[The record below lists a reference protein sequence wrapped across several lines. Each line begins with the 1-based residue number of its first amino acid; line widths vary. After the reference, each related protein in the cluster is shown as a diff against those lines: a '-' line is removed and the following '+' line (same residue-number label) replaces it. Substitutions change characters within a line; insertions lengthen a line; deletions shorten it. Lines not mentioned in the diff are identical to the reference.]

1 MDTKQLLGAIVAT
14 IVKIAVAA
22 AVIVVVFR
30 LAIGAYN
37 FGYSIFADI
46 PVSSGEGR
54 TVSVS
59 VAENQDEKELSKMLE
74 QKGLIKDA
82 NVFYAHDRLS
92 DYKGKLK
99 AGTYELSTAMTAE
112 EMLAIMCGAGAEE
125 EQ

>member
-74 QKGLIKDA
+74 QK
-82 NVFYAHDRLS
+82 
-92 DYKGKLK
+92 
-99 AGTYELSTAMTAE
+99 
-112 EMLAIMCGAGAEE
+112 AIMCGAGAEE

>member
-22 AVIVVVFR
+22 AVIVAVFR

-59 VAENQDEKELSKMLE
+59 VAENQDEKELSKILE

-112 EMLAIMCGAGAEE
+112 EMLAIMCGADAEE